1 MPNLTTT
8 TAYRK
13 AGGRKAVA
21 VEALAALGA
30 PDAGRLAAALAYAA
44 RGWRVLPL
52 HTPQPGGGCSCRDRA
67 CASPGK
73 HPRTMHGLRDAT
85 TDEEAIR
92 RWWRMW
98 PDANVGIATGDGLA
112 VLDVDPRN
120 DGDASLADLED
131 RYGEIRTLIARTGG
145 GGLHLYLAAPG
156 DLRTRPGFL
165 PGLDLK
171 AAGGY
176 VVAPPSLHASG
187 RRYEWVPDY
196 PEEPQ
201 PMPGWLLDL
210 VQERARVNG
219 NGAAPP
225 ADDIIPEGRRNETL
239 TSLAGTMRRRGMEE
253 PEILAALR
261 EVNARRCRPPLPDD
275 EVAAIARSVA
285 RYAPGAAPADD
296 ARGGADAATEAAAA
310 PPVLRL
316 PRLPESFWNERAALA
331 HIRDAAWSRNR
342 APDAVLFATM
352 ARIAAFRP
360 PMMRVDTGI
369 ASPAS
374 LNLLVALVDPS
385 GGGKS
390 SAEKIARR
398 VLPAPEEYQDVDGLP
413 IGSGEGMAEA
423 YMGTVLEPRPDD
435 PDKKDRVRKQVRYNA
450 LFYADEGQAFTRLTE
465 RNGSTLGESLRRA
478 FNGETLGHTN
488 ASQDRVRRVRDYSLG
503 LIIGMQPE
511 AALALLA
518 EAPYGT
524 PQRFLWCGV
533 IDPTIPDTPPPWPGE
548 LRLSLLQHF
557 RELTIDPDIC
567 AELRRQDLAR
577 QRGELVRDPLDAH
590 EPLLRIKVAAILAI
604 LDGRAHITR
613 DDWRLA
619 GIVYETSAAVRN
631 AIVEYGRAVARAR
644 QLEERREHAARAVAA
659 DRALARERA
668 AVERVARIVSRRV
681 LKHGPSLRADLTRAV
696 AGRDRRYLERAI
708 EHAVREGWIV
718 EGEDGR
724 YLPGRYPAEA
734 A

>member
-1 MPNLTTT
+1 MSNLTATT
-8 TAYRK
+8 DNCKVIA
-13 AGGRKAVA
+13 AGGDPV
-21 VEALAALGA
+21 
-30 PDAGRLAAALAYAA
+30 AAALAYAA

-67 CASPGK
+67 CPSPGK

-85 TDEEAIR
+85 TDEETIR

-98 PDANVGIATGDGLA
+98 PDAGVAIATGGGLA

-120 DGDASLADLED
+120 GGDVALAALEEQ
-131 RYGEIRTLIARTGG
+131 YGEIRTLIARTGG
-145 GGLHLYLAAPG
+145 GGLHLYLAAPS
-156 DLRTRPGFL
+156 DLRTRPGFR

-187 RRYEWVPDY
+187 RRYEWLPDY

-201 PMPGWLLDL
+201 PIPGWLLAL
-210 VQERARVNG
+210 VQERAHANG

-225 ADDIIPEGRRNETL
+225 ADNIIPEGRRNDTL

-261 EVNARRCRPPLPDD
+261 EVNTRRCQPPLPDN

-285 RYAPGAAPADD
+285 RYAPAVAIAGD
-296 ARGGADAATEAAAA
+296 AQGGADTTTTAEDA

-316 PRLPESFWNERAALA
+316 PRLPASFWNERAALA

-342 APDAVLFATM
+342 APDAVLFTVM
-352 ARIAAFRP
+352 ARVAAFRP

-398 VLPAPEEYQDVDGLP
+398 VLPAPDEFQDVDGLP
-413 IGSGEGMAEA
+413 IGSGEGIAEA
-423 YMGTVLEPRPDD
+423 YMGIVLEPRPDD
-435 PDKKDRVRKQVRYNA
+435 PDKKDRVRKQVRHNA
-450 LFYADEGQAFTRLTE
+450 LFYADEGQALTRLTE

-478 FNGETLGHTN
+478 FNGETLGQAN
-488 ASQDRVRRVRDYSLG
+488 ASQDRVRRVQDYSLG
-503 LIIGMQPE
+503 LVIGMQPE
-511 AALALLA
+511 AALALLD
-518 EAPYGT
+518 EASYGT

-548 LRLSLLQHF
+548 LRLSLLEHF

-577 QRGELVRDPLDAH
+577 QRGELIRDPLDAH

-604 LDGRAHITR
+604 LDGRVHITR

-631 AIVEYGRAVARAR
+631 AIVEYGRALARLR
-644 QLEERREHAARAVAA
+644 QRAERREHAALAVAA

-668 AVERVARIVSRRV
+668 AVERVARTIARRV
-681 LKHGPSLRADLTRAV
+681 LRHGPATRNDLRRAV
-696 AGRDRRYLERAI
+696 ASQHRQHLARAI
-708 EHAVREGWIV
+708 EHAVREGWVV
-718 EGEDGR
+718 ESEDGR

-734 A
+734 T